1 MYGVWF
7 FKILTIMVLGLLLSK
22 NVFAGDKQ
30 IALKNCA
37 DKRWNSY
44 FIIEGQRLEREGE
57 DPDQNPYMKFLPE
70 EFMKEA
76 RLKFKK
82 RKAERNKYW
91 SNFQKKTL
99 RDKMKDLDYENKY
112 TECVAEFKN
121 NSEVFIAKFK

>member
-1 MYGVWF
+1 M
-7 FKILTIMVLGLLLSK
+7 KKLLTIIVLGLLLSK

-30 IALKNCA
+30 IVLKNCA

-57 DPDQNPYMKFLPE
+57 DPDQNPYMKFLPDE
-70 EFMKEA
+70 VMKEA

-91 SNFQKKTL
+91 SNFQKKRL

-112 TECVAEFKN
+112 TECVAEFKKN
-121 NSEVFIAKFK
+121 PEVFIAKFK